1 MAWMFYWLTL
11 RLIAEHAYAD
21 GCTDTLQL
29 NEDSLSSSSL
39 CTTIWPGQSDVGLDR
54 QRQGDRENNQEREKE
69 RKIKRERERERD
81 SERQKKRERERQR
94 ERERE

>member
-39 CTTIWPGQSDVGLDR
+39 CTTISPGQSDLRLDR